1 MTQTQGE
8 YTGWHIYRR
17 LLHFTLPYWRI
28 FLIALF
34 GMMLFSVTASAF
46 SKLIQPMI
54 DGSFIAKDPTTV
66 RWVPLAIIIVFAIRT
81 VGTFLSDYGMSWVA
95 RSVVRD
101 LRALLFEH
109 MLRLPTAY
117 YDRAASGTLV
127 SKMVYDVE
135 QLADASSR
143 VVTIFIRDSLTV
155 LGLLALMF
163 YQSKNLTSLLLIV
176 FPLLA
181 IIVTYVSRRFRQLS
195 HRIQHSMGNV
205 STVTQEVI
213 DANREVKIFGGQ
225 TYEKKSFADVNQHNR
240 RQFLKFAA
248 TNSISTPIIEQIV
261 ASTFAGIV
269 YFATQQDITPG
280 EFMSFV
286 MAMVMLLQ
294 HARRLATVNSSLQRG
309 IAAAQSV
316 FSFLDLPVE
325 HDTGKRVLERVKGNV
340 EYRGV
345 SFRYS
350 QNGESVLRNIDLSI
364 KAGESVAFVGR
375 SGAGKTTM
383 VSLLPRFYDLT
394 EGQILIDG
402 VETKDISLT
411 SLRSQIALVSQ
422 HVTLFNDTI
431 AHNIAYGAL
440 ENTTHDDIV
449 RAARAAHA
457 LEFIEQLPDGFE
469 TIVGENGVLLSGGQR
484 QRLAIARA
492 ILKDAPIL
500 ILDEATSALDNE
512 SERLIQSAL
521 NEVMRDRTTLVIA
534 HRLSTIE
541 RVDKIVVMENG
552 QIVEAGSH
560 ATLLA
565 KEGAYANLYRMQFAA
580 KIEQ

>member
-1 MTQTQGE
+1 MTQNQGA
-8 YTGWHIYRR
+8 YTGWYIYRR
-17 LLHFTLPYWRI
+17 LLRFTVPYWRV
-28 FLIALF
+28 FLIALS
-34 GMMLFSVTASAF
+34 GMLLFSVTASAF

-54 DGSFIAKDPTTV
+54 DGSFIHKDQATIKWIPF
-66 RWVPLAIIIVFAIRT
+66 AIIGVFAIRT
-81 VGTFLSDYGMSWVA
+81 IGTFLSDYGMAWVA

-101 LRALLFEH
+101 LRAMLFDH
-109 MLRLPTAY
+109 MLQLPTTY
-117 YDRAASGTLV
+117 YDRSSSGTLL

-135 QLADASSR
+135 QLADASSN
-143 VVTIFIRDSLTV
+143 VVTVFIRDTLTV
-155 LGLLALMF
+155 IGLLGLMF
-163 YQSKNLTSLLLIV
+163 YQSINLTSMLIII

-181 IIVTYVSRRFRQLS
+181 IIVTYVSRRFRRLS

-205 STVTQEVI
+205 STVTQEAI

-225 TYEKKSFADVNQHNR
+225 TYEKKSFAEINQHNR
-240 RQFLKFAA
+240 RQFLKFSA
-248 TNSISTPIIEQIV
+248 TTAISTPVIEQIV

-269 YFATQQDITPG
+269 YYATQQNITPG

-286 MAMVMLLQ
+286 MAMVLLLQ

-316 FSFLDLPVE
+316 FGFLDTPVE
-325 HDTGKRVLERVKGNV
+325 HDTGKRNVERVKGNV
-340 EYRGV
+340 EYRNV
-345 SFRYS
+345 TFRYTTS
-350 QNGESVLRNIDLSI
+350 GEAVLLDVNLSI
-364 KAGESVAFVGR
+364 SAGESVAFVGR
-375 SGAGKTTM
+375 SGAGKTTL
-383 VSLLPRFYDLT
+383 VNLLPRFYDTL
-394 EGQILIDG
+394 EGKIFIDG
-402 VETKDISLT
+402 IDTHELSLA

-422 HVTLFNDTI
+422 NVTLFNDTI
-431 AHNIAYGAL
+431 SHNIAYGAL
-440 ENTTHDDIV
+440 ESAKQDDV
-449 RAARAAHA
+449 LRAAKAAHA
-457 LEFIEQLPDGFE
+457 LEFIEQLPEGFN

-541 RVDKIVVMENG
+541 RVDKIVVLESG
-552 QIVEAGSH
+552 RIVEAGSH
-560 ATLLA
+560 SVLLA
-565 KEGAYANLYRMQFAA
+565 KEGAYANLYRMQFAN
-580 KIEQ
+580 KVG

>member
-1 MTQTQGE
+1 MTQNQVA

-17 LLHFTLPYWRI
+17 LLRFTFPYWRI
-28 FLIALF
+28 FMIALV
-34 GMMLFSVTASAF
+34 GMLLFSVTASAF

-54 DGSFIAKDPTTV
+54 DGSFIAKDQTTV
-66 RWVPLAIIIVFAIRT
+66 KWVPLAIIGVFAIRT
-81 VGTFLSDYGMSWVA
+81 IGTFLSDYGMAWVA

-101 LRALLFEH
+101 LRSLMFEH
-109 MLRLPTAY
+109 MLQLPTTF
-117 YDRAASGTLV
+117 YDRASSGTLV

-135 QLADASSR
+135 QLADASSN
-143 VVTIFIRDSLTV
+143 VVTVFIRDSLTV
-155 LGLLALMF
+155 LGLLGLMF
-163 YQSKNLTSLLLIV
+163 YQSTNLTSMLIII

-181 IIVTYVSRRFRQLS
+181 LIVTYVSRRFRRLS
-195 HRIQHSMGNV
+195 HRIQQSMGNV

-225 TYEKKSFADVNQHNR
+225 GYEKKSFAEVNQHNR
-240 RQFLKFAA
+240 RQFLKFSA
-248 TNSISTPIIEQIV
+248 TTAVSTPVIEQIV

-269 YFATQQDITPG
+269 YYATQQNITPG

-286 MAMVMLLQ
+286 MAMVLLLQ

-316 FSFLDLPVE
+316 FGFIDTPVE
-325 HDTGKRVLERVKGNV
+325 QDTGARIIERVRGNV
-340 EYRGV
+340 EYRHV
-345 SFRYS
+345 TFRYTKS
-350 QNGESVLRNIDLSI
+350 SEAVLHDVNLSI
-364 KAGESVAFVGR
+364 SSGESVAFVGR
-375 SGAGKTTM
+375 SGAGKTTL
-383 VSLLPRFYDLT
+383 VNLLPRFYDT
-394 EGQILIDG
+394 REGNIFIDG
-402 VETKDISLT
+402 VDTHELSLA

-431 AHNIAYGAL
+431 SHNIAYGAL
-440 ENTTHDDIV
+440 ESARHEDV
-449 RAARAAHA
+449 LRAARAAHA
-457 LEFIEQLPDGFE
+457 LEFIEQLPDGFD

-541 RVDKIVVMENG
+541 RVDKIVVLEHG
-552 QIVEAGSH
+552 RIVEVGNHTA
-560 ATLLA
+560 LLA
-565 KEGAYANLYRMQFAA
+565 KEGAYANLYRMQFANSVS
-580 KIEQ
+580 